1 MGSIFFFYKPELTS
15 PHTIIINANYRI
27 QIVFLTLARKTNFKR
42 KFIPRGCSR
51 MQESARVSFL
61 QNSIIILFK
70 KKILRK
76 SLALWIFLAKI
87 AEKFALKAVMQIQKA
102 LLNDHLRVS
111 KVS

>member
-1 MGSIFFFYKPELTS
+1 MLEKLISNENLFPGGVL
-15 PHTIIINANYRI
+15 
-27 QIVFLTLARKTNFKR
+27 
-42 KFIPRGCSR
+42 
-51 MQESARVSFL
+51 ESARVSFL

-70 KKILRK
+70 KKIFRK

-87 AEKFALKAVMQIQKA
+87 AEKFALKVVMQIQKA